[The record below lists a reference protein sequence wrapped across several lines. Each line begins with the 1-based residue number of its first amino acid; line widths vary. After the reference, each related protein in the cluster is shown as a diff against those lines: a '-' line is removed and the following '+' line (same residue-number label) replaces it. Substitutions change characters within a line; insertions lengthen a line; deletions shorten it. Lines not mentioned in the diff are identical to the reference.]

1 MEISKRIK
9 EYRQINKLTQKDLGK
24 ILNVSD
30 KTISSWETNRTYPD
44 LELIIS
50 ISELLDISLDSLLKG
65 DKQVVKNISKDT
77 NFLRKRIILFSVLT
91 FIFSLILT
99 YSFFTLQRGM
109 IVSNKEEIRKMNI
122 IKKDK
127 ENLLLELELEL
138 PTYKKYK
145 GYMTDVNTSKNEINL
160 ILRTQFNIFK
170 PKDKSIEIPLDTTRE
185 NKNYIEKVNI
195 VDKEGIIIKTLDM
208 K

>member
-1 MEISKRIK
+1 
-9 EYRQINKLTQKDLGK
+9 
-24 ILNVSD
+24 
-30 KTISSWETNRTYPD
+30 
-44 LELIIS
+44 
-50 ISELLDISLDSLLKG
+50 
-65 DKQVVKNISKDT
+65 
-77 NFLRKRIILFSVLT
+77 
-91 FIFSLILT
+91 
-99 YSFFTLQRGM
+99 
-109 IVSNKEEIRKMNI
+109 MNI

-208 K
+208 KWPLL